1 MLLAATARL
10 VAAQHASYA
19 HPATPEAACLER
31 FLHCYDYGSLGQQIA
46 ELPPTPLEWST
57 SLLEAAP
64 AARGLLE
71 LPLDGFDDRSP
82 PAVATAL
89 LDFTRRTLALLNGF
103 NRLLVVEHG
112 TAAAGGSEE
121 RPPQISSAELTFRLR
136 SRPEPYLLLHC
147 DHEEQD
153 PTTAVFI
160 VGLSHGSQPTVLSG
174 WPNTTASDARCRAA
188 SDGGGTVACASDR
201 AGAATYLPLHT
212 CHSRPVGTAPRD
224 VVAIH
229 VRWTT
234 EPPAAAV
241 VGHRVHELARRCGDG
256 EWASSHCSARHTSC
270 HTTTTLHTSPP
281 AGAGV
286 MGDAVPPDRPP
297 TVQQCETESECTII

>member
-1 MLLAATARL
+1 
-10 VAAQHASYA
+10 
-19 HPATPEAACLER
+19 
-31 FLHCYDYGSLGQQIA
+31 
-46 ELPPTPLEWST
+46 
-57 SLLEAAP
+57 
-64 AARGLLE
+64 
-71 LPLDGFDDRSP
+71 
-82 PAVATAL
+82 
-89 LDFTRRTLALLNGF
+89 
-103 NRLLVVEHG
+103 
-112 TAAAGGSEE
+112 
-121 RPPQISSAELTFRLR
+121 LR

-270 HTTTTLHTSPP
+270 HTTLHTSPP

-286 MGDAVPPDRPP
+286 MGDALPPDRPP
-297 TVQQCETESECTII
+297 TVQQRP